1 MSETILYFHSLSSP
15 WAFLGAQNLYAI
27 ARRHGAEIIPKPIFV
42 QEENGGIPL
51 RSRPT
56 ARQDYHALELDRWRK
71 HLDLPLKLKPKYYP
85 TVPLEACYM
94 VIAARQSGVDALEL
108 SYQLLKA
115 LWADERDTKDPEV
128 RRAIADAIGLDG
140 EALLAKAATPEVAAE
155 WEANKAEALALGIF
169 GTPTYVLD
177 GVIYWGQDRLDF
189 LDRALAAKTGVQ

>member
-15 WAFLGAQNLYAI
+15 WAFLGAQRLYEI
-27 ARRHGAEIIPKPIFV
+27 ARRHGSELVPKPIFV
-42 QEENGGIPL
+42 QEETGGIPL
-51 RSRPT
+51 RSRPN

-71 HLDLPLKLKPKYYP
+71 YLDLPLKLKPKYYP
-85 TVPLEACYM
+85 TVPLDACYM
-94 VIAARQSGVDALEL
+94 VIAARQSGVGALEL

-140 EALLAKAATPEVAAE
+140 AALLARAETPEVEAE
-155 WEANKAEALALGIF
+155 WEANKAEAIALGIF

-189 LDRALAAKTGVQ
+189 LDRALSAKSAAK